1 MRAPGSRVQRSRS
14 RRAFL
19 KRGLTAGAASAG
31 MSLLAGNPVAFAEDE
46 HNHLKRGD
54 VAMLRFAAAAEI
66 LESDLWTQYN
76 ELGGIQDNEIP
87 GGSGKDATAQR
98 SSNRNVGQEEDGP
111 ALAAVPN
118 ETPNLGGE
126 NGPGAREPRCC

>member
-1 MRAPGSRVQRSRS
+1 MHSSASRFRRPRS

-31 MSLLAGNPVAFAEDE
+31 MSLLAGNPVAFAEDK
-46 HNHLKRGD
+46 HNRLTRGD

-76 ELGGIQDNEIP
+76 EIGGIQDND
-87 GGSGKDATAQR
+87 DAAKR
-98 SSNRNVGQEEDGP
+98 NRD
-111 ALAAVPN
+111 
-118 ETPNLGGE
+118 
-126 NGPGAREPRCC
+126 